1 MTNWKG
7 VKWPSTL
14 ENLDI
19 IEENNP
25 SLAINVLLAPADQ
38 KDEIEKKRTRNK
50 VGKGGKKIGRQVPEG
65 EEKGKFVPV
74 TNVTNI
80 RLSKKN
86 DRQHVINLLMIH
98 KV

>member
-1 MTNWKG
+1 MTNWRG
-7 VKWPSTL
+7 VKYPSTL

-25 SLAINVLLAPADQ
+25 TLAINVLLAPADQ
-38 KDEIEKKRTRNK
+38 KDEIVKKKSNK
-50 VGKGGKKIGRQVPEG
+50 NVKGKKGGRQIPEE
-65 EEKGKFVPV
+65 EEKGKFHPV

-80 RLSKKN
+80 RLSKKT
-86 DRQHVINLLMIH
+86 DRKDVINLLMIH

>member
-1 MTNWKG
+1 MTNWQG
-7 VKWPSTL
+7 VKYPSTL

-25 SLAINVLLAPADQ
+25 TLAINVLLCPADQ
-38 KDEIEKKRTRNK
+38 KDEIVKKKNVK
-50 VGKGGKKIGRQVPEG
+50 GKHGGRPIPEG
-65 EEKGKFVPV
+65 EEKGVFHPV
-74 TNVTNI
+74 NNATNI

-86 DRQHVINLLMIH
+86 DREEVINLLMIH